1 MTDQCARSS
10 GYLTFL
16 FFYIFFMLLFSF
28 VLESIKWYAHGLYRV
43 QFQLLLQLLTK
54 GYIVVVVLFF
64 FFIEGTVA
72 LFDVHS

>member
-1 MTDQCARSS
+1 
-10 GYLTFL
+10 
-16 FFYIFFMLLFSF
+16 MLLFSF

-43 QFQLLLQLLTK
+43 QFQLLLQLLRK